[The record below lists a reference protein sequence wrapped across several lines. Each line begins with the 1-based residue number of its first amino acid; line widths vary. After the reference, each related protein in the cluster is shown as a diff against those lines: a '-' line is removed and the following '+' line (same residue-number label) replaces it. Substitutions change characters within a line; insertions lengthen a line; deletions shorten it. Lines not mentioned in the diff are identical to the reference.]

1 MAMIIVTASTAA
13 AGASAAGTLSAAA
26 TATKTLAT
34 ARTIGLRLCFVD
46 LEGATAKLCSVQGRN
61 GLLGFAG
68 IGHFDE
74 GESA

>member
-13 AGASAAGTLSAAA
+13 AGASATGTLSAAA
-26 TATKTLAT
+26 TASKTLAT
-34 ARTIGLRLCFVD
+34 ARTIGLRLCFID
-46 LEGATAKLCSVQGRN
+46 LERASAQFGPVKGRN
-61 GLLGFAG
+61 GLFGFAG